1 MIRTFVAV
9 ELEEPLRA
17 AIGRAQAALRDRLDR
32 ALRQAAP
39 GARIQWVRPDS
50 IHVTLKFLGEI
61 EEGRVAA
68 IGEALE
74 RLAAGL
80 APLAVEVGG
89 LGVFPDARAPRV
101 LWLGLSGQVD
111 ALVRLAAAVDAA
123 LHTLGFPREE
133 RPFAPHL
140 TLARVKDGQRDVGR
154 ALEACGALGQP
165 AQAGPLPVRAIAL
178 MKSELRPSGALYTRL
193 HEAVLAGG

>member
-9 ELEEPLRA
+9 ELDEPLRA
-17 AIGRAQAALRDRLDR
+17 VIGRVQAEMRERLER
-32 ALRQAAP
+32 EFRREAP
-39 GARIQWVRPDS
+39 DVRLQWVRPES

-74 RLAAGL
+74 RIAASL
-80 APLAVEVGG
+80 APFAVEVGG

-101 LWLGLSGQVD
+101 VWLGLSGQVD
-111 ALVRLAAAVDAA
+111 ALVRLAAEVDAA
-123 LHTLGFPREE
+123 LHALGFPRED

-140 TLARVKDGQRDVGR
+140 TLARVKDRQRDVGR
-154 ALEACGALGQP
+154 ALAASGLLDRA
-165 AQAGPLPVRAIAL
+165 AAAGSLRVRAIAL
-178 MKSELRPSGALYTRL
+178 MKSDLRPSGAVYTRL